1 MIAALHSCAQES
13 VFFWH
18 TMQTQRHML
27 VCLFGMCSL
36 KNVFSQR
43 HMHVYPC
50 RMCSCVLAAQR
61 SRLTEKQNI
70 LDTCT
75 RGRVHAG
82 VPKRGVSKTGK
93 GVPEAFF
100 DDLLHDGIQGSFLL
114 GSKVFHE

>member
-1 MIAALHSCAQES
+1 MF
-13 VFFWH
+13 V
-18 TMQTQRHML
+18 
-27 VCLFGMCSL
+27 CSL
-36 KNVFSQR
+36 SPAVSFDGK
-43 HMHVYPC
+43 
-50 RMCSCVLAAQR
+50 AD
-61 SRLTEKQNI
+61 EI